1 MVRSLADRTFQL
13 RLAGC
18 GVSDGGA
25 HALAEALRSG
35 KPPLRSLN
43 LSGGN
48 CYSESG
54 ARALLVALHANAA
67 VTDLVLSPAAVGP
80 EVLAELRELLGP
92 GARASRGRAD
102 PSDSWAGVP
111 WW

>member
-67 VTDLVLSPAAVGP
+67 VTDLVLSKDTN
-80 EVLAELRELLGP
+80 E
-92 GARASRGRAD
+92 
-102 PSDSWAGVP
+102 
-111 WW
+111 